1 MRSGIN
7 PHKGHNTPD
16 SERLI
21 SVIQCLPFY
30 SVLRSLGNP
39 KVHLFSLDVEDS
51 EADILNT
58 IPWDKVD
65 IHVFLVEY
73 GGYEYR
79 SEAIKPILLRN
90 NYVLIGTVKEK
101 DFLFVRKD
109 VLGSYDTDL
118 NNFISFYPPKE

>member
-1 MRSGIN
+1 M
-7 PHKGHNTPD
+7 
-16 SERLI
+16 
-21 SVIQCLPFY
+21 
-30 SVLRSLGNP
+30 
-39 KVHLFSLDVEDS
+39 EDS

-118 NNFISFYPPKE
+118 NNFISFYPPKEWPTDIVLYSVRVCVVCKLFDLLKSIET